1 MDKIGNK
8 YASPQ
13 MQLERLLFL
22 SYPKAY
28 YVFTGK
34 EGSSMDIIP
43 TSIGKIQKVSS
54 GKRSYY
60 YIRNFPLK
68 MSEQKLIYFQSKGY
82 STKQEAE
89 NVRND
94 LIVRRTK

>member
-1 MDKIGNK
+1 M
-8 YASPQ
+8 
-13 MQLERLLFL
+13 
-22 SYPKAY
+22 
-28 YVFTGK
+28 FTGK

-43 TSIGKIQKVSS
+43 TSIGKIKKVSS

-94 LIVRRTK
+94 LIVRRTVICS

>member
-1 MDKIGNK
+1 MDKIENK
-8 YASPQ
+8 YALTQ

-34 EGSSMDIIP
+34 EGGSMDIIP
-43 TSIGKIQKVSS
+43 NSIGKIQKVSS

-68 MSEQKLIYFQSKGY
+68 MSEQKLIYFQ
-82 STKQEAE
+82 
-89 NVRND
+89 
-94 LIVRRTK
+94 